1 MTQDQFQVL
10 RTEMKEME
18 VRLRDHSFNGHKSIW
33 SNIGGVEERLTKVE
47 GHLISVE
54 GRLGRIES
62 DIGIIKNHLLNGH
75 S

>member
-1 MTQDQFQVL
+1 MSGEQFQVL

-47 GHLISVE
+47 G
-54 GRLGRIES
+54 RLGHIER
-62 DIGIIKNHLLNGH
+62 DIGIIKDHILNGH
-75 S
+75 R

>member
-33 SNIGGVEERLTKVE
+33 SNIGGVEERISNVECHLTSVE
-47 GHLISVE
+47 GHLS
-54 GRLGRIES
+54 RIEGN
-62 DIGIIKNHLLNGH
+62 IKIIKDHLLNGH
-75 S
+75 R